1 MRAPRAQCPICG
13 RSVALMPTR
22 RPGYGTIHDHKK
34 DRRSLILCA
43 GSMQHMAL
51 SEALVWQDVLPGTS
65 EEHQPGSTL
74 F

>member
-1 MRAPRAQCPICG
+1 MCG

-51 SEALVWQDVLPGTS
+51 SGALVWQDALPGTADGH
-65 EEHQPGSTL
+65 EPTATL

>member
-1 MRAPRAQCPICG
+1 
-13 RSVALMPTR
+13 MPTR

-51 SEALVWQDVLPGTS
+51 SEARVWQDTLPGTS
-65 EEHQPGSTL
+65 EEQERAATL